1 VRAKH
6 TFVVISAAGPRRDRS
21 VGTREQAS
29 WVEHA
34 RFIDGLVEGGFIT
47 MGGPLVDEGGALLVV
62 EAADEAEVREKLGA
76 DPWYERGILELESIR
91 RWEVFIGS
99 GR

>member
-1 VRAKH
+1 VRAKR
-6 TFVVISAAGPRRDRS
+6 TFVVISAAGSRRDRS

-34 RFIDGLVEGGFIT
+34 RFIDRLVEEGFVK

-62 EAADEAEVREKLGA
+62 EAVDEAEVLQRLGA
-76 DPWYERGILELESIR
+76 DPWYEQGILELESLR
-91 RWEVFIGS
+91 RWDVFIG
-99 GR
+99 GG